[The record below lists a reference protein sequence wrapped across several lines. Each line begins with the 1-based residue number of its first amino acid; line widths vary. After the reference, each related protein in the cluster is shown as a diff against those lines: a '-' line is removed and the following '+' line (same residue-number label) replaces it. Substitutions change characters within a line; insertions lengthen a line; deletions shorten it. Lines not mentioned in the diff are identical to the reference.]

1 MTKSMDDFPYLSEE
15 ETMKFLNYNETS
27 MRVLRNS
34 KALTRYNIGHRYFYD
49 RNELIQLIES
59 SKVYDQN
66 NNEYQKYIV
75 SINKRLS
82 VKEINSLES
91 RFILRYS
98 KYFLDS
104 IQKLIPESYSLK
116 YRDKY
121 VIDKC
126 FEHNSFKHIAER
138 CNITPTRVAQI
149 FEKAIRVTINLS
161 SRIKKDYEKNYIP
174 LQEEIELLKKENY
187 HLKSELFELN
197 KNSEFLS
204 INNKH
209 NVLFKNVNDL
219 DISVRLLNVL
229 KANELN
235 SLGDVVRYERKDFLR
250 FRNFGS
256 KTLSELSD
264 VLDEFGLK
272 FKQ

>member
-1 MTKSMDDFPYLSEE
+1 MDDFPYLSEE

-49 RNELIQLIES
+49 RNELIRLVES

-66 NNEYQKYIV
+66 NNEHQKYIV

-104 IQKLIPESYSLK
+104 IQKLMPESLSLNG
-116 YRDKY
+116 RDKY

-161 SRIKKDYEKNYIP
+161 SRMKKEYEKNYIP
-174 LQEEIELLKKENY
+174 SQEELELLKKENY
-187 HLKSELFELN
+187 HLKSELFEIN
-197 KNSEFLS
+197 KKSKFIYDNPNS
-204 INNKH
+204 
-209 NVLFKNVNDL
+209 VLFKNVNDL
-219 DISVRLLNVL
+219 DISVRLLTVL
-229 KANELN
+229 KVKDLN
-235 SLGDVVRYERKDFLR
+235 TLGDVVRCTRQDFLR
-250 FRNFGS
+250 FRNFGKKS
-256 KTLSELSD
+256 LSELID
-264 VLDEFGLK
+264 VLETFNLK
-272 FKQ
+272 LKK

>member
-1 MTKSMDDFPYLSEE
+1 MTKSMNDFPYLSEE

-27 MRVLRNS
+27 MKNLRNS

-49 RNELIQLIES
+49 RNELIKLIES
-59 SKVYDQN
+59 SKVYAQN
-66 NNEYQKYIV
+66 KNEYQKYIV

-82 VKEINSLES
+82 VKEISSLES
-91 RFILRYS
+91 RFVLRYS

-116 YRDKY
+116 VRDKY

-149 FEKAIRVTINLS
+149 FEKAIRVTIYLS
-161 SRIKKDYEKNYIP
+161 SRMKKDYEKNYIP
-174 LQEEIELLKKENY
+174 SQEEIELLKKENY
-187 HLKSELFELN
+187 HLKSELFEIN
-197 KNSEFLS
+197 KNSKFIYDNQNS
-204 INNKH
+204 
-209 NVLFKNVNDL
+209 VLFKSVYDL
-219 DISVRLLNVL
+219 DISVRLFNVL
-229 KANELN
+229 KVNELN
-235 SLGDVVRYERKDFLR
+235 TLGDIVRYEKKDFLR

-256 KTLSELSD
+256 KSLSELSD
-264 VLDEFGLK
+264 VLDEFDLK
-272 FKQ
+272 FKK